1 MRSYRYIFSI
11 ILLIFAVGWSLWY
24 VFAGF
29 GNPMDP
35 CFWLNRYAALKGGW
49 MTVGTVLTGGLIVK
63 LFGAHL
69 LPLRIFGWCCTVA
82 AIALPYFALQ
92 DREGRRNNLHWLAI
106 AYGLM
111 GYGAFQEFSPGTL
124 SVLLLS
130 ALWVTSFRPLTPNP
144 SPLSPV
150 LLGLAV
156 AARFPNILALLVLI
170 PLWKKK
176 SLWYIPIAALTA
188 GVFYLLWALLITPAP
203 LDPSMGSH
211 GVEVM
216 VTKLFENGGK
226 VAGYIL
232 MWLGI
237 MTIPSLSSSTAAHV
251 AAKLRINPSFLTLL
265 LGIFIGAV
273 LYYYIYFVPPSH
285 QWYNYDVTYFISV
298 GCLVLALM
306 TKRKELLFGAAF
318 CLVATL
324 GTDTAWLK
332 LFPISLCLLSVAA
345 ASYEKEMRR
354 YLFPA
359 LLGLTIMTAV
369 RFHNNSIGD
378 YDLVKMNTRSA
389 ITPYEGIYIQE
400 EDEQLLRQY
409 KTDYDSITADQLLRS
424 QNPQV
429 LAIGREMHRMSAV
442 TGCETAKYNE
452 FWSNIFDSVYTARYR
467 EVILEERPVVFCFYA
482 PGFKTKKSY
491 KDTQSALE
499 NMLREEGYREL
510 DRRKYKYMIYI
521 PTDQQPTTDDSE
533 IQ

>member
-1 MRSYRYIFSI
+1 
-11 ILLIFAVGWSLWY
+11 
-24 VFAGF
+24 
-29 GNPMDP
+29 
-35 CFWLNRYAALKGGW
+35 

-69 LPLRIFGWCCTVA
+69 LPLRIFGWCCTVT

-92 DREGRRNNLHWLAI
+92 DREGRRSNLHWLAL
-106 AYGLM
+106 AFGLM

-130 ALWVTSFRPLTPNP
+130 ALWVTQ
-144 SPLSPV
+144 SPII
-150 LLGLAV
+150 LGLAI
-156 AARFPNILALLVLI
+156 AARFPNILALLVLL

-188 GVFYLLWALLITPAP
+188 GVFYLFGALFLTPAP

-211 GVEVM
+211 GVGEM
-216 VTKLFENGGK
+216 ITKLWENGGK
-226 VAGYIL
+226 VFGYVL
-232 MWLGI
+232 MWLGVLA
-237 MTIPSLSSSTAAHV
+237 IPSLSSSAADHL
-251 AAKLRINPSFLTLL
+251 AARLRINPSFLTLL

-285 QWYNYDVTYFISV
+285 QWYNYDVTYFVSV

-332 LFPISLCLLSVAA
+332 LFPISLCLLPVAA
-345 ASYEKEMRR
+345 GAYESKIRA
-354 YLFPA
+354 YLFPV
-359 LLGLTIMTAV
+359 LVGLTAATMV
-369 RFHNNSIGD
+369 RFYVNSIGNYNLSKATVVSSVAP
-378 YDLVKMNTRSA
+378 YD
-389 ITPYEGIYIQE
+389 GIRVQEYDERRLNQYIQ
-400 EDEQLLRQY
+400 DF
-409 KTDYDSITADQLLRS
+409 DSLTSDS
-424 QNPQV
+424 PVQV
-429 LAIGREMHRMSAV
+429 LALGEDMHRMRAV
-442 TGCETAKYNE
+442 TGCEAARFNE
-452 FWSNIFDSVYTARYR
+452 FWSNIFDSVYTAKYR
-467 EVILEERPVVFCFYA
+467 DIIREEQPIVFCSFA

>member
-1 MRSYRYIFSI
+1 MRSYRYILSI
-11 ILLIFAVGWSLWY
+11 SLLVFTLGWSLWY

-29 GNPMDP
+29 GNPQDP
-35 CFWLNRYAALKGGW
+35 CFWLYRYETLKGGW

-69 LPLRIFGWCCTVA
+69 LPLRIFGWCCTVT
-82 AIALPYFALQ
+82 AIALPYCALQ
-92 DREGRRNNLHWLAI
+92 DSEGRRSNLHWLAL
-106 AYGLM
+106 AFGLM

-130 ALWVTSFRPLTPNP
+130 ALWVTQ
-144 SPLSPV
+144 SPII
-150 LLGLAV
+150 LGLAI
-156 AARFPNILALLVLI
+156 AARFPNILALLVLL

-176 SLWYIPIAALTA
+176 SLWYIPIAALMA
-188 GVFYLLWALLITPAP
+188 GVFYLFGALFLTPAP

-211 GVEVM
+211 GVGEM
-216 VTKLFENGGK
+216 ITKLFENGGK

-237 MTIPSLSSSTAAHV
+237 MMIPKISNFKFQIS
-251 AAKLRINPSFLTLL
+251 NPSFLTLL

-285 QWYNYDVTYFISV
+285 QWYNFDLTYLISV
-298 GCLVLALM
+298 GCLMLAVM
-306 TKRKELLFGAAF
+306 TKRKELLFGAAI
-318 CLVATL
+318 CIVASL

-332 LFPISLCLLSVAA
+332 LFPISLCLLPVAA
-345 ASYEKEMRR
+345 GAYESKIRA
-354 YLFPA
+354 YLFPV
-359 LLGLTIMTAV
+359 LVGLTAATMV
-369 RFHNNSIGD
+369 RFYVNSIGNYNLSKATVVSSVAP
-378 YDLVKMNTRSA
+378 YD
-389 ITPYEGIYIQE
+389 GIRVQEYDERRLNQYIQ
-400 EDEQLLRQY
+400 DF
-409 KTDYDSITADQLLRS
+409 DSLTSDS
-424 QNPQV
+424 PVQV
-429 LAIGREMHRMSAV
+429 LAFGEDMHRMRAV
-442 TGCETAKYNE
+442 TGCEAARFNE
-452 FWSNIFDSVYTARYR
+452 FWSNIFDSVYTAKYR
-467 EVILEERPVVFCFYA
+467 DIIREEQPIVFCSFA

>member
-1 MRSYRYIFSI
+1 MRSYRYILSI
-11 ILLIFAVGWSLWY
+11 SLLVFTLGWSLWY

-49 MTVGTVLTGGLIVK
+49 MTAGTVLTGGLIVK

-82 AIALPYFALQ
+82 SIALPYFALQ
-92 DREGRRNNLHWLAI
+92 DREGRRSNLHWLAI

-130 ALWVTSFRPLTPNP
+130 ALWVTSLRPLTPHP

-188 GVFYLLWALLITPAP
+188 GVFYLSGALFLTPAP

-211 GVEVM
+211 GVWEM
-216 VTKLFENGGK
+216 ITKLWENGGK
-226 VAGYIL
+226 VFGYVL
-232 MWLGI
+232 MWLGVLA
-237 MTIPSLSSSTAAHV
+237 IPSLSSSAAAHLT
-251 AAKLRINPSFLTLL
+251 AKLRINPSFLTPL
-265 LGIFIGAV
+265 LGIFVGAG
-273 LYYYIYFVPPSH
+273 LYYYVTFVTPTH
-285 QWYNYDVTYFISV
+285 QWYNSDLTYLISV
-298 GCLVLALM
+298 GCLMLAVM
-306 TKRKELLFGAAF
+306 TKRKELLFGAAI
-318 CLVATL
+318 CVVASL

-332 LFPISLCLLSVAA
+332 LFPVSLCLLPVAA
-345 ASYEKEMRR
+345 GTYEPKMRT
-354 YLFPA
+354 YLFPV
-359 LLGLTIMTAV
+359 LVGLTAVTMV
-369 RFHNNSIGD
+369 RFCKNSIGN
-378 YDLVKMNTRSA
+378 YDLSKATVVSSVA
-389 ITPYEGIYIQE
+389 PYEGIRVQE
-400 EDEQLLRQY
+400 NDERRMSRY
-409 KTDYDSITADQLLRS
+409 KLDFDSLTS
-424 QNPQV
+424 ENPVRV
-429 LAIGREMHRMSAV
+429 LALGEEMHRMRAV
-442 TGCETAKYNE
+442 TGCEAARFNE
-452 FWSNIFDSVYTARYR
+452 FWSNIFDSVYTAKYR
-467 EVILEERPVVFCFYA
+467 DIIREEQPIVFCSFA